1 MFSWPEVV
9 IIGTVALVFFGPKRL
24 PEMAKSI
31 GEGIK
36 EFRKATHEGLQGLQ
50 ESPAQKV
57 CPSCHQAVADLT
69 AQFCA
74 KCGQSVSPPVQSSP
88 AA

>member
-36 EFRKATHEGLQGLQ
+36 EFRKATHEGLQSLQ
-50 ESPAQKV
+50 EPPKTCA
-57 CPSCHQAVADLT
+57 SCHQALT
-69 AQFCA
+69 DPTSRFCS
-74 KCGQSVSPPVQSSP
+74 KCGQSVGTAPSTP

>member
-9 IIGTVALVFFGPKRL
+9 IIGTVALLFVGPKKL

-36 EFRKATHEGLQGLQ
+36 ELRKATHEGVQSLQ
-50 ESPAQKV
+50 EPPKTCAGCRQVITDPNSR
-57 CPSCHQAVADLT
+57 
-69 AQFCA
+69 FCS
-74 KCGQSVSPPVQSSP
+74 KCGQSVLPAQSSP

>member
-9 IIGTVALVFFGPKRL
+9 IIGTVALLFVGPKKL

-36 EFRKATHEGLQGLQ
+36 ELRKATHEGVQSLQ
-50 ESPAQKV
+50 EPPKTCPA
-57 CPSCHQAVADLT
+57 CHQAITDSASR
-69 AQFCA
+69 FCP
-74 KCGQSVSPPVQSSP
+74 KCGQSVAAAPSSP